1 MKISLRYNHACFVT
15 TATTSLHIQPCLQHI
30 QHPAQFFIVFLQ
42 LLACY
47 SATLL
52 LKHHCKRSL
61 DFKHMQS
68 ACSHHQDFK
77 TGASQCISFLAIAH
91 LGNDP
96 HYPALHARVEP
107 CWENVSE
114 RNQTHFSGILFPLRF
129 LLFTFISLLRLFFRG
144 RQHAP
149 AASACCWSDCN
160 CSAGTDSDTWKT
172 DRWFREEITDLLG
185 FSPQSVGISLGQ
197 IKMPLDVRQPQVY
210 FLKIQILKSFLFCLW
225 R

>member
-129 LLFTFISLLRLFFRG
+129 LFFTFISLLRFFSEVG
-144 RQHAP
+144 NTHLQLQP
-149 AASACCWSDCN
+149 AVEVIATVPLGPTLTPGKLTDDSAKKSRTCW
-160 CSAGTDSDTWKT
+160 DSLHKVLA
-172 DRWFREEITDLLG
+172 FL
-185 FSPQSVGISLGQ
+185 SV
-197 IKMPLDVRQPQVY
+197 K
-210 FLKIQILKSFLFCLW
+210 
-225 R
+225 

>member
-1 MKISLRYNHACFVT
+1 VKISLRYNHACFVT

-107 CWENVSE
+107 CWENVSDLK
-114 RNQTHFSGILFPLRF
+114 R
-129 LLFTFISLLRLFFRG
+129 ISLEFSSHCGFY
-144 RQHAP
+144 
-149 AASACCWSDCN
+149 
-160 CSAGTDSDTWKT
+160 
-172 DRWFREEITDLLG
+172 
-185 FSPQSVGISLGQ
+185 FSPLFRCYDFFSEVGNTHLQLQPAVEVIATVPLGPTLTPGKLTDDSAKKSRTCWDSLHKVLAFLSV
-197 IKMPLDVRQPQVY
+197 K
-210 FLKIQILKSFLFCLW
+210 
-225 R
+225 